1 MTMDVQRDPA
11 ILRRRQR
18 RRILV
23 AAIGVTAVIAASVGV
38 SRLEPAAPD
47 VAASTLWFGTARRGP
62 MVREVRGT
70 GTLVPED
77 IRWIAANT
85 SGRVERI
92 RLRPGARVDVGTVLL
107 DLENRDLRQAARSA
121 ELDWQ
126 TALAQLANQKAI
138 QANARLLQQAAV
150 DDAESTYR
158 LNVTELEMNRELAG
172 RGLVA
177 GFSLKQKEAAVAQ
190 ARNRLELARRQLAAS
205 VENERLQMAP
215 AEAAVNQRRADYD
228 RALRQVT
235 DLEVKATMA
244 GLLQAVNVEVG
255 QDVGPGMNL
264 ARVSDPARLKAE
276 IRVPET
282 QTKDLAV
289 GQRAT
294 IDTRNG
300 HVTGRVSRID
310 PASNGGT
317 VGVDVAL
324 EGSLPPGA
332 RPDLTV
338 DGTIELERLDQV
350 LFVESPAFGQ
360 EQGTVTLFKVT
371 DGGNAVRTTVKL
383 GRRSVQ
389 FVEVVDG
396 LSEGDRVVLSDMSQ
410 YDAVDRVALR

>member
-1 MTMDVQRDPA
+1 M
-11 ILRRRQR
+11 
-18 RRILV
+18 
-23 AAIGVTAVIAASVGV
+23 
-38 SRLEPAAPD
+38 
-47 VAASTLWFGTARRGP
+47 
-62 MVREVRGT
+62 
-70 GTLVPED
+70 
-77 IRWIAANT
+77 
-85 SGRVERI
+85 
-92 RLRPGARVDVGTVLL
+92 
-107 DLENRDLRQAARSA
+107 
-121 ELDWQ
+121 
-126 TALAQLANQKAI
+126 
-138 QANARLLQQAAV
+138 
-150 DDAESTYR
+150 
-158 LNVTELEMNRELAG
+158 
-172 RGLVA
+172 
-177 GFSLKQKEAAVAQ
+177 
-190 ARNRLELARRQLAAS
+190 
-205 VENERLQMAP
+205 
-215 AEAAVNQRRADYD
+215 
-228 RALRQVT
+228 
-235 DLEVKATMA
+235 
-244 GLLQAVNVEVG
+244 
-255 QDVGPGMNL
+255 
-264 ARVSDPARLKAE
+264 SDPARLKAE